1 MKLYKYTI
9 DESEIVHPSSWDG
22 TVAVKISWLGDG
34 FVAMDDG
41 WKALMVAS
49 NADTFTLCD
58 ADDVATA
65 KDLSKSYWNGRKAD
79 AIRQKYNESEELRAL
94 RVDDTVVKNDIA
106 SIIDEINTER
116 DAYYA
121 IA

>member
-9 DESEIVHPSSWDG
+9 DESQIVHPSSWDG
-22 TVAVKISWLGDG
+22 TVAIEITWLGDG

-41 WKALMVAS
+41 WKALMVAA

-58 ADDVATA
+58 ADDVTA
-65 KDLSKSYWNGRKAD
+65 AKALSKSYWDGRKAD
-79 AIRQKYNESEELRAL
+79 AIRQKYSESEELRAL
-94 RVDDTVVKNDIA
+94 RVDDTAVKNDIA
-106 SIIDEINTER
+106 SIITAINTER

-121 IA
+121 IV